1 MRMMATPRSPSRKP
15 SRLAIDGRWSAEDM
29 APILPDRPRAVKR
42 AAPVCCCSIKMSA
55 PNCSVK
61 VSSHEP
67 TGDTHDEPE
76 GSPASGVAQSLGGGT
91 GDGGRGGGG
100 LAPERSTGP
109 PTAPPLRDGGG
120 RGTVAPQP
128 RPAVAAAA
136 GAAAAPA
143 GGHAAHHDVPG

>member
-1 MRMMATPRSPSRKP
+1 MIHASVTFSNG
-15 SRLAIDGRWSAEDM
+15 LTGSALD
-29 APILPDRPRAVKR
+29 P
-42 AAPVCCCSIKMSA
+42 CCCSIKMSA

-76 GSPASGVAQSLGGGT
+76 GSPARGVAQSLGGGT

-100 LAPERSTGP
+100 LASERSPGP

-120 RGTVAPQP
+120 RGAGAPQP

-136 GAAAAPA
+136 GPALAPA
-143 GGHAAHHDVPG
+143 GGRPAHHHVPG

>member
-1 MRMMATPRSPSRKP
+1 MDCHLARGLRSRRRSCQNDPAGSNHASP
-15 SRLAIDGRWSAEDM
+15 
-29 APILPDRPRAVKR
+29 P
-42 AAPVCCCSIKMSA
+42 CCCSIKMSA

-76 GSPASGVAQSLGGGT
+76 GSPARGVAQSLGGGT

-100 LAPERSTGP
+100 LASERSPGP

-120 RGTVAPQP
+120 RGAGAPQP

-136 GAAAAPA
+136 GPALAPA
-143 GGHAAHHDVPG
+143 GGRPAHHHVP